1 MRINDLAEYEK
12 KNAKLDKEGN
22 VLCLYCEKEL
32 APQNEYGVIKRC
44 PKCEKNKESYNVM
57 AIINE
62 PNGRKSY

>member
-1 MRINDLAEYEK
+1 MKIDDLAPYEK
-12 KNAKLDKEGN
+12 KFAKVDKSGR
-22 VLCLYCEKEL
+22 VLCPYCKEL
-32 APQNEYGVIKRC
+32 APDNEYGIIKRC